1 MVRQRKTPRTRT
13 VKQRSFILTI
23 FAGLG
28 HLLQLFAGWIFRHA
42 RKNPLMACG
51 FFLFLI
57 GFSFVTFNALFYQS
71 ASNHAV
77 FIETRP
83 FASHPLADSNNTDL
97 AKPDLQSNAVTFSTT
112 TSSPAKQPVVTQKE
126 AAVSGNTLPDNL
138 LDVQKKLAALGL
150 YDGPLDGLDGP
161 KTRNAIALWHQK
173 VDPAHASNQQMKPQ
187 DDIASLISGAM
198 PKNGTVDRVT
208 TQSLN
213 NQHSPINNAATE
225 APKIQIETT
234 TQQSAKDDNNFKA
247 DAADIMHVQAALRA
261 FGDDTVVVTGK
272 EDDNTAEAL
281 KKFQKMFSLTVT
293 GKVNQEVI
301 DKMKDIGLIG

>member
-1 MVRQRKTPRTRT
+1 MVRQRNPSRTRA

-23 FAGLG
+23 LAGLG
-28 HLLQLFAGWIFRHA
+28 HLLRLFAGWIYRHA

-51 FFLFLI
+51 FFLFLV

-71 ASNHAV
+71 ASHHAV

-83 FASHPLADSNNTDL
+83 LAVQTSAGPNRSVS
-97 AKPDLQSNAVTFSTT
+97 AKPDAQSNTV
-112 TSSPAKQPVVTQKE
+112 TSSSTPSSLVKQPVVAQKE
-126 AAVSGNTLPDNL
+126 NTASADKLPDNL
-138 LDVQKKLAALGL
+138 LDVQKKLAAMGL

-161 KTRNAIALWHQK
+161 KTRNAVALWRQK
-173 VDPAHASNQQMKPQ
+173 TNSANSLNLQTKPQ
-187 DDIASLISGAM
+187 DDIASLISGAI
-198 PKNGTVDRVT
+198 PQNGTVDRVT

-213 NQHSPINNAATE
+213 NQQPATNNVTAA
-225 APKIQIETT
+225 APTIQSQATN
-234 TQQSAKDDNNFKA
+234 QQSAKADNNFKA
-247 DAADIMHVQAALRA
+247 DTTDIMQVQAALRA
-261 FGDDTVVVTGK
+261 FGDDNVVVTGE